1 MSVVREAQEHSFLL
15 LGPGPGDS
23 PSRQDSHNSL
33 SQPPLLSHPI
43 APPPFYLKKKKCK
56 SDTVAMLKASV
67 FPLHLEEKP
76 VSLAG
81 PVDMHYLPNLT
92 SLLSL

>member
-1 MSVVREAQEHSFLL
+1 
-15 LGPGPGDS
+15 
-23 PSRQDSHNSL
+23 
-33 SQPPLLSHPI
+33 
-43 APPPFYLKKKKCK
+43 
-56 SDTVAMLKASV
+56 MLKASV

-81 PVDMHYLPNLT
+81 PVDVHYLPNLT